1 LFVSTMLFVRLFY
14 IQVIHGD
21 DFKQIA
27 SGQYVA
33 PKESSF
39 DRGSIFFQ
47 DKDGKEISAATR
59 LTAYTLA
66 ISPKDIKDPD
76 DLYTKLSSVYPEIN
90 KELFYKKMEKKNDPY
105 EEVAKKLTLEQEKK
119 IENLKLKGIQL
130 TPEYYR
136 SYPYKTAGSQVIGFV
151 GFNGSTL
158 SGRYGLERYY
168 NDVLSRGTDGVYVN
182 FFAEIFSDVGKTLF
196 SSDREREGD
205 LVLTIEP
212 NVQLF
217 LEDQLKVMQE
227 KWHSD
232 SGGMIIM
239 DPNTGKIVAMGAYPS
254 FDPNDIKDSKTANFS
269 NPLVKKVDEN
279 GVNLE
284 NGQMIS
290 GKTVLWV
297 AGVTPNLPQL
307 PLEIKRHQ
315 SGRIFVNKFLEAEGV
330 KDIFVLGDIATLIP
344 ENNDQKPTSPTPM
357 LAQVAVQEAKIVATN
372 IIAKINNAPLNKF
385 ELKLKGSMVS
395 LGQWMAIGEIFGVKI
410 SGKLTW
416 WLWRTVYLFK
426 FISWRKRFK
435 IALEWTIGLFS
446 KRDITRLS

>member
-1 LFVSTMLFVRLFY
+1 M
-14 IQVIHGD
+14 IN
-21 DFKQIA
+21 
-27 SGQYVA
+27 
-33 PKESSF
+33 PE
-39 DRGSIFFQ
+39 
-47 DKDGKEISAATR
+47 
-59 LTAYTLA
+59 
-66 ISPKDIKDPD
+66 
-76 DLYTKLSSVYPEIN
+76 TK
-90 KELFYKKMEKKNDPY
+90 
-105 EEVAKKLTLEQEKK
+105 TEQKK
-119 IENLKLKGIQL
+119 IIV
-130 TPEYYR
+130 
-136 SYPYKTAGSQVIGFV
+136 AGCGF
-151 GFNGSTL
+151 S
-158 SGRYGLERYY
+158 
-168 NDVLSRGTDGVYVN
+168 GVYVGRN
-182 FFAEIFSDVGKTLF
+182 LQEFTKKGFAELTIINETNHFLFTPLLHEVATGGLSPGNVAEPIREIFNNRHINFIQTKIKKVDSQKKEIETTSGKIAYDYLVLATGAKTNFYETEGAEKFSLTLKNLDDSIKIRNKIIDNFERASINEDPEARKNILSFVVVGGGATGVELTAEIAELCQDTLKKYYKKTKI
-196 SSDREREGD
+196 EGD
-205 LVLTIEP
+205 EIKITLVSSSKELLMQLSEKSRKKAETVLR
-212 NVQLF
+212 NKGVQLI
-217 LEDQLKVMQE
+217 L
-227 KWHSD
+227 
-232 SGGMIIM
+232 
-239 DPNTGKIVAMGAYPS
+239 GA
-254 FDPNDIKDSKTANFS
+254 T
-269 NPLVKKVDEN
+269 VKKVDEN